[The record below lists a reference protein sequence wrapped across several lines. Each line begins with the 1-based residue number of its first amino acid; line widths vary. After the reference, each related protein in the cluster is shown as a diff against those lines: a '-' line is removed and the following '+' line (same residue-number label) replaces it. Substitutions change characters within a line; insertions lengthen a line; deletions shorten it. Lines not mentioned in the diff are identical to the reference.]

1 MQTST
6 EKEKIRMTEGKT
18 MRNFIRQIIKLY
30 ERWSMMKD
38 IFSFLLGAAFGAIIA
53 LLFAPQ
59 SGAELRANIQATAE
73 KDFQKLQSQWQVELE
88 KLNQRLDQL
97 QAGSQG
103 EVQEGAQEDEVAP
116 DSEEAVDAV

>member
-1 MQTST
+1 
-6 EKEKIRMTEGKT
+6 
-18 MRNFIRQIIKLY
+18 
-30 ERWSMMKD
+30 MMKD
-38 IFSFLLGAAFGAIIA
+38 IFSFLLGAAFGTIIA